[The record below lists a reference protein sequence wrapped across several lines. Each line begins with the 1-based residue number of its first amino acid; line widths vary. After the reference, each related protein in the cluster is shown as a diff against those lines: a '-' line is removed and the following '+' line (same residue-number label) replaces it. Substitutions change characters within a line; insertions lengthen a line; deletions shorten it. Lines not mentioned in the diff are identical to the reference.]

1 MDPELIAMTVNI
13 VVTTAM
19 DRRRKLRELGFSREQ
34 IRQMEKNIL
43 GILAEKEINIKI
55 QASLSEIPVT

>member
-19 DRRRKLRELGFSREQ
+19 DRRRKLRELGFSSKQ

-43 GILAEKEINIKI
+43 DLLADKEINTKL
-55 QASLSEIPVT
+55 QAVLSDTPLT